1 MRITPI
7 ESPRNPFVRLAYR
20 LCRRQLGRAMSSFTV
35 VFARIPRAL
44 VPHLLIHRT
53 VENGLTLA
61 PELKLLLEMDVAR
74 VNGCG
79 ACLDI
84 GRAIAIYRGATLEK
98 FEALADWA
106 SSPLFDARERAAL
119 AYVEEAT
126 RHRRVGDATFDA
138 LRPHFSDREIVEM
151 TWLCAVENYYN
162 MINIPL
168 GIESDGLC
176 AIAEARTGRR
186 AAPPAPA
193 ARRAS

>member
-7 ESPRNPFVRLAYR
+7 ESPRNPLLRLAYR
-20 LCRRQLGRAMSSFTV
+20 LCRRQLGRAIAPFTV

-44 VPHLLIHRT
+44 VAHLLIHRA
-53 VENGLTLA
+53 VEKGLTLDPA
-61 PELKLLLEMDVAR
+61 LKLLLEMDVAR

-84 GRAIAIYRGATLEK
+84 GRALAVYRGAALEK
-98 FEALADWA
+98 FDVLADWPR
-106 SSPLFDARERAAL
+106 SPLFDARERAAL

-126 RHRRVGDATFDA
+126 RERRVADATFEA
-138 LRPHFSDREIVEM
+138 LRPHFSEREIVEM

-186 AAPPAPA
+186 SGSPATA